1 MSQRGYIVSLIF
13 YHCRQQYVIFGYMP
27 ARVYSSFNIL
37 LLYANECDVSLHV
50 SEGIKF
56 L

>member
-1 MSQRGYIVSLIF
+1 M
-13 YHCRQQYVIFGYMP
+13 IFGYMP